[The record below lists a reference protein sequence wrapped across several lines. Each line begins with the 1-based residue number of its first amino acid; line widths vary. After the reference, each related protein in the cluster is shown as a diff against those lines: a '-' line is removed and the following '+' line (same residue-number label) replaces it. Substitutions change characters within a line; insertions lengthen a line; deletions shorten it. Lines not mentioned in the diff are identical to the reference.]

1 MASNVCVFENDDCQ
15 SLAYLK
21 KTAFIDLD
29 DLSLPEL
36 ECLKY

>member
-1 MASNVCVFENDDCQ
+1 MFAFFENGDCQ
-15 SLAYLK
+15 SLAYVK

-29 DLSLPEL
+29 DLSLAEL